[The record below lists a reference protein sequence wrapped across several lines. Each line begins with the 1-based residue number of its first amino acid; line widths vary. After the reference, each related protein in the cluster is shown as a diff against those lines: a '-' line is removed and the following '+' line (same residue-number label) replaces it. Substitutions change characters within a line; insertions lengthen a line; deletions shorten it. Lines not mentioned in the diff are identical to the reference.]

1 MDLFCIWRGALA
13 ITFVRWKCYF
23 WCYTSYCSQKW
34 WNSSSMLIEY
44 DLYKKANHKVWSECL
59 GSIRW
64 WGKVVYVNK
73 SFSKN
78 SDDKCTGNFTLNN
91 FVHLKILF
99 FTEASDVRKEAYLDF
114 VKTWQEDR
122 MITQGGSKSN
132 IINNKHFMEH
142 RKLCASLLYLLV
154 T

>member
-1 MDLFCIWRGALA
+1 
-13 ITFVRWKCYF
+13 
-23 WCYTSYCSQKW
+23 
-34 WNSSSMLIEY
+34 MLIEY

-64 WGKVVYVNK
+64 WGKVVNVNK
-73 SFSKN
+73 AFSKN

-91 FVHLKILF
+91 CVPLKILLLKILF

-142 RKLCASLLYLLV
+142 RKLCASLLYLSV